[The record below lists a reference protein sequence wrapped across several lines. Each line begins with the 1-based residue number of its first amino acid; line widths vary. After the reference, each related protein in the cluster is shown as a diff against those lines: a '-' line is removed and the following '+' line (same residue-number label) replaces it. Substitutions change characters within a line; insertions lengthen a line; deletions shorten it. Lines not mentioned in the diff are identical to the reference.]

1 MEGLADLPTVI
12 VPCFLPSAG
21 SPNSAGEVDSQ
32 TEEGLFLWTSTE
44 QFGDLEPGSAC
55 HMGTILPH
63 LPQEAVPRFDDGT
76 LSLSSAAVWTWTNEA
91 AQQSREPGGPE
102 PQRYPLTSR
111 LLHWPPWS
119 VMKRDYPE
127 CTLSLSLAH
136 SFFTDFLF
144 QQVDTDLLRMLWS
157 KECWEM

>member
-1 MEGLADLPTVI
+1 MEGLADLPNVI

-55 HMGTILPH
+55 HVGTILPH

-76 LSLSSAAVWTWTNEA
+76 LSLFCSCVDLDERGCPAE
-91 AQQSREPGGPE
+91 
-102 PQRYPLTSR
+102 QRAR
-111 LLHWPPWS
+111 W
-119 VMKRDYPE
+119 
-127 CTLSLSLAH
+127 A
-136 SFFTDFLF
+136 
-144 QQVDTDLLRMLWS
+144 
-157 KECWEM
+157 